1 MLLIFGQHFRRKR
14 ICWPSADAG
23 SHCIVKCERWA
34 AALTWN
40 LIELNLSLWLPCAE
54 SFGSQN
60 TSYEQA
66 MHLGLWNMQSLKGP
80 LPQSSKLIWLHCL
93 DQVCVWSGSR
103 LSDKNSCC
111 SFVVLRSL
119 SILHPLFLHQHSAL
133 LDFVS
138 TVGLW
143 VTMSLSLNILKADF
157 VDLQSASVQW
167 LSTTKMWTW
176 WQLRDAIMPTLCD
189 IEQLFWSHCTSLFS
203 TWYRLQTFV
212 QIILCHKGANIS
224 GQQLSRWL
232 WCFLF
237 IPDCCNW

>member
-1 MLLIFGQHFRRKR
+1 MLTKRR
-14 ICWPSADAG
+14 CW
-23 SHCIVKCERWA
+23 SHCIAKCERWA

-133 LDFVS
+133 LDFVN

-143 VTMSLSLNILKADF
+143 VTMSLSLNILKANF
-157 VDLQSASVQW
+157 VDLQSASVHGYPLPKCEHDDSWEMLLCQHYAI
-167 LSTTKMWTW
+167 LSNYFDLTVKVFFFNMVKTA
-176 WQLRDAIMPTLCD
+176 DLCSD
-189 IEQLFWSHCTSLFS
+189 NTMSQRC
-203 TWYRLQTFV
+203 
-212 QIILCHKGANIS
+212 
-224 GQQLSRWL
+224 
-232 WCFLF
+232 
-237 IPDCCNW
+237 